1 MISRKK
7 QVDGAG
13 RNRWMEKES
22 YTTQFSP
29 AHPTSGQFK
38 LGGSISVSEMKFY
51 QMPKFH
57 FIFVMIKRWFFTRLR

>member
-1 MISRKK
+1 MLSRKK

-38 LGGSISVSEMKFY
+38 LGGSISVSAFGKTSFL
-51 QMPKFH
+51 KFH